1 MGSLE
6 FRDLFKIANNWIPNN
21 GINSLLTTLCAF
33 LLFLGAVA
41 KSAQFPL
48 HVWLPDVMEGSEHVQ
63 SSKKKHHSLTIIM
76 RTRNQS
82 LCCELHAFGS
92 T

>member
-21 GINSLLTTLCAF
+21 GISSLLTTLCAF

-48 HVWLPDVMEGSEHVQ
+48 HVWLPNVMEGSR
-63 SSKKKHHSLTIIM
+63 KKSARRALRKSITHL
-76 RTRNQS
+76 Q
-82 LCCELHAFGS
+82 
-92 T
+92 